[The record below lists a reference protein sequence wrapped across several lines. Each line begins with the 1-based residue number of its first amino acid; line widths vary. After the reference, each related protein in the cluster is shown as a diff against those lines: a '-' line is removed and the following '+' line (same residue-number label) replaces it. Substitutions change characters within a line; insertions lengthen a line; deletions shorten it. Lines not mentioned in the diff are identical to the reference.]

1 MPDQF
6 YFQNFFQEGLVDAS
20 GNLPSSRFKCSFSL
34 FGRHHLI
41 GGYSMYGL
49 GNKHFI
55 LENDSVRIQ
64 PDLDFDFEDGICKGF
79 EDSAILCGGYSFSA
93 GSDYAKKCWIYTGD
107 FETMPGTQFDHRYAQ
122 KIDSEMKTWI
132 FKAWRHH

>member
-6 YFQNFFQEGLVDAS
+6 NFQNFFQEGLIDAN

-55 LENDSVRIQ
+55 LENDSVEIQ
-64 PDLDFDFEDGICKGF
+64 PDLILISKTESVK
-79 EDSAILCGGYSFSA
+79 DSKKVQFYVA
-93 GSDYAKKCWIYTGD
+93 GTHFQQVQTTPKMLDLYW
-107 FETMPGTQFDHRYAQ
+107 
-122 KIDSEMKTWI
+122 
-132 FKAWRHH
+132 

>member
-6 YFQNFFQEGLVDAS
+6 NFQNFFQEGLVDAS

-107 FETMPGTQFDHRYAQ
+107 FEAMPGTQFDHRYAQ
-122 KIDSEMKTWI
+122 KVD
-132 FKAWRHH
+132 